1 MGEPTTLNVTAII
14 EYWDDVNYEKLL
26 QRYME
31 DENVPE
37 YVVAINRNY
46 EIIGIERLDKLLFSA
61 KNKIE
66 MLMYFKISNIR
77 ITDSHKVMKK

>member
-37 YVVAINRNY
+37 YVVAINGNRCINDY
-46 EIIGIERLDKLLFSA
+46 ERTSYGISESYSIL
-61 KNKIE
+61 
-66 MLMYFKISNIR
+66 
-77 ITDSHKVMKK
+77 